1 MTRKMHLLEHFKR
14 EGHTGFLGNVSIAL
28 IDKTDSK
35 DPKSRENYWM
45 RTLKSYAPI
54 ELNIEDSVRPIRCK
68 SINVTELTCLVFLS
82 YLLDQVRI

>member
-1 MTRKMHLLEHFKR
+1 MNSDLDRIITKAMTWKMHLLEHFKR

-54 ELNIEDSVRPIRCK
+54 ELNIEDSV
-68 SINVTELTCLVFLS
+68 
-82 YLLDQVRI
+82 